1 MFKLI
6 IVGLAPGMF
15 TIGII
20 FLITSVLLSGKT
32 RRMLFWGT
40 SRHICARVLNTIVFT
55 LCYILFIVWFIITC
69 SLMYPLFLNA
79 YYKFLDCK
87 AATTAAAMS
96 HNSTSISKTTL
107 DALTTAS
114 VNEMMIVENN
124 CIDARCEFKCKLLN
138 LPR

>member
-1 MFKLI
+1 
-6 IVGLAPGMF
+6 
-15 TIGII
+15 
-20 FLITSVLLSGKT
+20 
-32 RRMLFWGT
+32 
-40 SRHICARVLNTIVFT
+40 
-55 LCYILFIVWFIITC
+55 
-69 SLMYPLFLNA
+69 MYPLFLNA

-124 CIDARCEFKCKLLN
+124 CIVLILNKYHVCPIHVPKSYRNLNWSHHILRLDNKLSLYPN
-138 LPR
+138 QFQSVY